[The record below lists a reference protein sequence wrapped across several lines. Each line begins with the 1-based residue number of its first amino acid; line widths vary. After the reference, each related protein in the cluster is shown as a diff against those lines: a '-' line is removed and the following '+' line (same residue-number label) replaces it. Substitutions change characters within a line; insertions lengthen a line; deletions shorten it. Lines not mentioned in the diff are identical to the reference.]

1 MTCWNGHLPHMTD
14 DQVHQAVH
22 AYMMEF
28 DRQWQRAW
36 QSPMNPLRDEPAE
49 PRKQAP
55 RPRKATSLQPAR
67 TGDKL
72 EAIDV
77 EFVRVR

>member
-22 AYMMEF
+22 TYMEF
-28 DRQWQRAW
+28 DLQWQHAW

-49 PRKQAP
+49 PSRLNRQVPKKQ
-55 RPRKATSLQPAR
+55 RLGPAS
-67 TGDKL
+67 TGDKAG
-72 EAIDV
+72 AIDV